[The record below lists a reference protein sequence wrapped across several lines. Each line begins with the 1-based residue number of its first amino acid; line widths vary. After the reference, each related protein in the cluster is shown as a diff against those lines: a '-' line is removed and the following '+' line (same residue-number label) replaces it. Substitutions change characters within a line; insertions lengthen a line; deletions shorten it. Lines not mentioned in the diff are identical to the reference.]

1 MDKIV
6 VQGGYPLYGEVSIN
20 GSKNAALAVLVGAA
34 LGDEPCHVD
43 NVPHYTDIY
52 DIIEILKDL
61 GATVEWTGRS
71 SVVIDG
77 SKLNNPVAPY
87 ELVRK
92 LRGSFYVAGLL
103 LAKIGY
109 CEVPLPG
116 GDPFSSRPVNFHLK
130 GFEDL
135 GAEVTVEHGYVKAK
149 ADKLVGTTIYV
160 GRSSVGA
167 TVNLMLAASRAEG
180 ITTLENAAR
189 EPEVV
194 NLALQLNS
202 MGAKIRGAGTNII
215 TIEGV
220 DYMKTARHEI
230 IADRLEA
237 GTFLIATSMVGGEVV
252 LNDVVP
258 EHLGSLISKLRESGV
273 EIKDDGG
280 ILTVKAPVGRRPI
293 ATDIETT
300 PYPGFAT
307 DYQSMFA
314 AYMTKAVGVSIV
326 KETIFDR
333 FAYVDELARMGAE
346 IKVEGDT
353 AIIRGVERLT
363 GAPVEAKD
371 IRGGAALII
380 AGLAAEGKTI
390 LDGVYHIDRGYE
402 HLEEKL
408 ASLGAKIERIKDP
421 S

>member
-1 MDKIV
+1 MEKIV
-6 VQGGYPLYGEVSIN
+6 VEGGYPLYGEVNIN
-20 GSKNAALAVLVGAA
+20 GSKNAALAVLVGAS
-34 LGDEPCHVD
+34 LGEEPCRIE
-43 NVPHYTDIY
+43 NVPRYTDIF
-52 DIIEILKDL
+52 DIIEILKDS
-61 GATVEWTGRS
+61 GAKVEWVDENAL
-71 SVVIDG
+71 VVDG
-77 SKLNNPVAPY
+77 HGLYNPVASY

-103 LAKIGY
+103 LSKLGY

-130 GFEDL
+130 GFEAL

-149 ADKLVGTTIYV
+149 AKKLLGTTIYV

-167 TVNLMLAASRAEG
+167 TVNLILTAALAEG
-180 ITTLENAAR
+180 TTVLENAAR
-189 EPEVV
+189 EPEIV

-220 DYMKTARHEI
+220 NRLGSAVHEI
-230 IADRLEA
+230 IPDRLEA
-237 GTFLIATSMVGGEVV
+237 GTFILATSMAGGKVV
-252 LNDVVP
+252 LKDIVP
-258 EHLGSLISKLRESGV
+258 EHLLSLISKLRETGV
-273 EIKDDGG
+273 EVRDEGG
-280 ILTVKAPVGRRPI
+280 LLVIKAPEGKRPFP
-293 ATDIETT
+293 TDIETM

-314 AYMTKAVGVSIV
+314 TLMTRAEGVSIV

-333 FAYVDELARMGAE
+333 FAYVDELSRMGAE

-363 GAPVEAKD
+363 GAPVEVKD
-371 IRGGAALII
+371 IRGGAALVI
-380 AGLAAEGKTI
+380 AGLAAEGKTVI
-390 LDGVYHIDRGYE
+390 DGVHHIDRGYE
-402 HLEEKL
+402 ALESKL
-408 ASLGAKIERIKDP
+408 TNLGANIKRA
-421 S
+421 SE